1 MIARCRRKASSETWW
16 HSAATRV
23 AAGCGTCSTTTRRS
37 RRGSPPTCASTMA
50 RCSRSTTAW
59 TSSMLQARS
68 HPGTLRAFSNAN
80 HTNHAPA
87 DVDCRVCCSQLPQAL
102 ISGAG
107 TVWRNSSSEWR
118 SSDSSTC
125 NSIVSVAYGNGVWL
139 ALCWQVRASTIDH
152 DPHRAHVIA
161 CVPRAAIERNRKEA
175 ALGQQRC
182 NAAL

>member
-1 MIARCRRKASSETWW
+1 VALGSDTSGGWLRYLFNDDPTLSTWQPADLRFNNGTLF
-16 HSAATRV
+16 SIDYGV
-23 AAGCGTCSTTTRRS
+23 DFFYAAGQEPSGYA
-37 RRGSPPTCASTMA
+37 ASILE
-50 RCSRSTTAW
+50 CE
-59 TSSMLQARS
+59 S
-68 HPGTLRAFSNAN
+68 HESL
-80 HTNHAPA
+80 PA

-161 CVPRAAIERNRKEA
+161 CVPRAAIERSRKEA
-175 ALGQQRC
+175 ALGQQGC